1 VNELLG
7 SNNAM
12 TITEQIDNSPKNRR
26 KFYGWIVTD
35 AMIEYAEFTKN
46 YSTGGG
52 GKLQK
57 NGQLNGCPRVNREVK
72 LI

>member
-1 VNELLG
+1 
-7 SNNAM
+7 M

-46 YSTGGG
+46 YSTGGAVC
-52 GKLQK
+52 GKK
-57 NGQLNGCPRVNREVK
+57 NGQLNGCPRVNREVRF
-72 LI
+72 I